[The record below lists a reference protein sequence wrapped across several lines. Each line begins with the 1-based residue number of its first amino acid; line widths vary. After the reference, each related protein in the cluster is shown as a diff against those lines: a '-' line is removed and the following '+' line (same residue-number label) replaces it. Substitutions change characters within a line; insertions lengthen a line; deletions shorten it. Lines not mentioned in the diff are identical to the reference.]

1 MITDTRKIKQIGN
14 EVKPGELYLHPTLL
28 TLRKNIDN
36 KSFIPSELNI
46 KNNKTFH
53 FNYSEKIED
62 NSLHKSNYKEL
73 SKQELQ
79 SITSIPEIIYNDIYL
94 LYLYQINN
102 LDNLYKFIDIEI
114 KKKTQYKTINRVI
127 NIYIINKYDN
137 FKHNYSSL
145 INIYLKICKNYW
157 TKINIE
163 DSKLNNYIESFLNS
177 FFRTTDYND
186 FNLDCGSRL
195 KSYLKQKIKI

>member
-1 MITDTRKIKQIGN
+1 MIKDSRKLKQLGN

-28 TLRKNIDN
+28 TLQINKDK

-46 KNNKTFH
+46 KDNKIYL
-53 FNYSEKIED
+53 NYGDKI
-62 NSLHKSNYKEL
+62 KSDYKNL

-79 SITSIPEIIYNDIYL
+79 SITSMPEMIYNDVYL

-102 LDNLYKFIDIEI
+102 LDDLQKFIDDEI
-114 KKKTQYKTINRVI
+114 KKKTRYETVNRVI
-127 NIYIINKYDN
+127 NIFIINKYDN
-137 FKHNYSSL
+137 FKNNYSSL
-145 INIYLKICKNYW
+145 INIYLKIYENYW

-186 FNLDCGSRL
+186 FNLDCGTSL
-195 KSYLKQKIKI
+195 KSYLKTKIKI